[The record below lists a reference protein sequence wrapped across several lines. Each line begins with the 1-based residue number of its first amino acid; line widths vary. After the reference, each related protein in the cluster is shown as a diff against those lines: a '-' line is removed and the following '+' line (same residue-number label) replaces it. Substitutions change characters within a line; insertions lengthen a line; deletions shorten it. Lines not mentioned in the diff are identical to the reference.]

1 MIKSALS
8 VIPLLMEPSTWIR
21 EIVASTPINPPAPAM
36 VDTSPARRPSA
47 FLSSESTIRFLE
59 RMVPPMFATMVGW
72 NVSKLSETP
81 TASDPALNPKES
93 DVPRGVL
100 VASTDI
106 SSAVTVEELI

>member
-1 MIKSALS
+1 
-8 VIPLLMEPSTWIR
+8 
-21 EIVASTPINPPAPAM
+21 
-36 VDTSPARRPSA
+36 
-47 FLSSESTIRFLE
+47 
-59 RMVPPMFATMVGW
+59 MFATMVGW